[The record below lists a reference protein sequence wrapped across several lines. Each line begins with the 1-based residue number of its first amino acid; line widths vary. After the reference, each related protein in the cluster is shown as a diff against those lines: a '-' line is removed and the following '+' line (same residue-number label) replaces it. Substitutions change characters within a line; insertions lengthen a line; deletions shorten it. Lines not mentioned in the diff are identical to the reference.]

1 MLFGNMGYGEV
12 IIIVFLALLLF
23 GAKRLPE
30 IGSSLGKSIR
40 AFKKSV
46 KDLQEELPSQSE
58 LYRDDDPVQRKKPE
72 PNKSYSQETSAPKT
86 ED

>member
-1 MLFGNMGYGEV
+1 MFGNIGYGEAL
-12 IIIVFLALLLF
+12 IICFLALLLF

-40 AFKKSV
+40 AFKRSV
-46 KDLQEELPSQSE
+46 KDLQEELPGQKD
-58 LYRDDDPVQRKKPE
+58 LYSDDEPVQRKKPE
-72 PNKSYSQETSAPKT
+72 TNQSYTQGSSAPKT